1 MKRILLV
8 VLLTLL
14 LCLPAWAI
22 TKSSAVVDEWAAVA
36 ENTLREG
43 AATTI
48 STSVQTTVT
57 VSVVAT
63 GADAGEG
70 MYITIQTSM
79 KSSGDDD
86 WTTMSGGKILVLIG
100 TANLETITNNPAA
113 IGTLVFT
120 VADDAGYE
128 AAAMLL
134 VFIEDQDDVEDSELM
149 YVVSTSTDTSITV
162 LDGTTTA
169 HANTAVLS
177 NLAYKQTFAIP
188 STAHRVRVIY
198 DNTFDDD
205 GTAPEI
211 HCKASVDEVTSL
223 S

>member
-1 MKRILLV
+1 MKHILSV
-8 VLLTLL
+8 VLLALL
-14 LCLPAWAI
+14 LSSPTWAI

-36 ENTLREG
+36 ENAIREG

-48 STSVQTTVT
+48 SDSVATTVT

-63 GADAGEG
+63 GSDAGEG

-79 KSSGDDD
+79 KASGDDD
-86 WTTMSGGKILVLIG
+86 WTTIQGGKILALKG

-113 IGTLVFT
+113 IGTTVFT

-134 VFIEDQDDVEDSELM
+134 IFIEDQDDVEDSELM
-149 YVVSTSTDTSITV
+149 YAVSSVTDTSVTV
-162 LDGTTTA
+162 QDGSTTA

-177 NLAYKQTFAIP
+177 NLAEKYTFSVP
-188 STAHRVRVIY
+188 TTAHRVRVIY